1 MAEKHSDSHVFDGT
15 VAFNNTVLFNAGMTL
30 PANSVTNTSVPAGAN
45 LSADKLQHRHAIT
58 HEQKDGTDVVSE
70 TILKYVAR
78 FAGTLKRFTVR
89 PRVAPTGGDKQFTV
103 DIQRASNG
111 SNTWVSLL
119 TTPVVMSSADVSDT
133 LNDGTLVAS
142 PVYSIDD
149 GIRIVITATGS
160 TGSQGQGFVA
170 VAQLDESG
178 A

>member
-1 MAEKHSDSHVFDGT
+1 
-15 VAFNNTVLFNAGMTL
+15 
-30 PANSVTNTSVPAGAN
+30 
-45 LSADKLQHRHAIT
+45 
-58 HEQKDGTDVVSE
+58 
-70 TILKYVAR
+70 
-78 FAGTLKRFTVR
+78 
-89 PRVAPTGGDKQFTV
+89 
-103 DIQRASNG
+103 
-111 SNTWVSLL
+111 
-119 TTPVVMSSADVSDT
+119 MSSADVSDT